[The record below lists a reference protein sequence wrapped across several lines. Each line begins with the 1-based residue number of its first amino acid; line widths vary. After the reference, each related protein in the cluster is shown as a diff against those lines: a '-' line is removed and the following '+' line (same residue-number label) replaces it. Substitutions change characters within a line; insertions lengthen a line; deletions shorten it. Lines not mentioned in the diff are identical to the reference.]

1 MPEAT
6 RSRWRR
12 TAVATTAA
20 VLLLAG
26 CGRGGASART
36 VQVYYAGSLVE
47 LMQQSIGPAFTAETG
62 YRFAGYAG
70 DSQALAN
77 EIRGR
82 EVRADVFISA
92 APAVDTALGSAWV
105 PWYASFATAP
115 LVLGYNPHSRF
126 AGALGSQPWYR
137 VLAAPGFR
145 LGRTDPQLDPKGE
158 LTVQFV
164 QAAAAYYHQPGLVQQ
179 LLGPAE
185 NPAQVF
191 PEADLV
197 GRLQAGQLDAGFF
210 YSMEAKQAGI
220 PTIPLPGAI
229 DPSATFT
236 LAVVRNAPDAAA
248 AAAFV
253 HFLLG
258 ARGQALLDAAGLH
271 AVPPKLSG
279 DAADV
284 PPSLRATLGAHA

>member
-1 MPEAT
+1 MRA
-6 RSRWRR
+6 RWRR
-12 TAVATTAA
+12 SAAA
-20 VLLLAG
+20 VTATLLLLAG
-26 CGRGGASART
+26 CGRGIPAART

-47 LMQQSIGPAFTAETG
+47 LMQQAIGPAFTRATG

-92 APAVDTALGSAWV
+92 APAVDAALGSAWV
-105 PWYASFATAP
+105 PWYATFATAP

-126 AGALGSQPWYR
+126 AAALRSQPWYR
-137 VLAAPGFR
+137 VLATPGFR
-145 LGRTDPQLDPKGE
+145 LGRTDPQLDPKGA

-164 QAAAAYYHQPGLVQQ
+164 QAAAAYYHQPDLVQQ

-220 PTIPLPGAI
+220 PTIPLPAAI

-236 LAVVRNAPDAAA
+236 VAVLRAAPDAAA

-258 ARGQALLDAAGLH
+258 TRGQALLHAAGLQS
-271 AVPPKLSG
+271 VSPRLSG
-279 DAADV
+279 DAAAV